1 MKKIRLSMLLGLSAL
16 LSCGDK
22 PTETDTAETDT
33 ADADIADACSDVP
46 VVNYDNFGQG
56 FIGLYCEGCHSADA
70 EDRHGA
76 PETVTFAT
84 VDEVWAWSEQI
95 LALAADLDDPAM
107 PPGGGVPDDE
117 RTKLNWWLS
126 CAPEGT

>member
-1 MKKIRLSMLLGLSAL
+1 MKTVRLSTVLGLNAL
-16 LSCGDK
+16 LSCADK
-22 PTETDTAETDT
+22 PTEAEAV
-33 ADADIADACSDVP
+33 ADSADVCAEVP

-56 FIGLYCEGCHSADA
+56 FIGLYCHGCHGSEA

-76 PETVTFAT
+76 PEEVTFGS

-95 LALAADLDDPAM
+95 LALAANLDDPAM

-117 RTKLNWWLS
+117 RTKLSWWLT